1 MLKHRC
7 CRPLAGVLLVLWQVL
22 VLQAL
27 LTLPSRAQELRPQ
40 FAQLAHDRWTMDD
53 GLPFPGG
60 YDLAID
66 AQGFLWLGSI
76 AGLVR
81 FDGQR
86 FVVHD
91 RTNTP
96 AMRGN
101 IIRGIASDGSG
112 RLWVGTERG
121 VLYRQSGRFQSL
133 PALAD
138 RNVYVL
144 GPDDNGRM
152 LLSNDDAVFRV
163 GPHLELEKILALGS
177 VHLHL
182 SHAGSNWYA
191 STDGLYQERN
201 GQLLE
206 QQLPGIGHGHVGLL
220 LSQGNALLAG
230 STNGLYRLHAG
241 QWQRHPDP
249 DLHKRILAMTADG
262 EGNVWVSTELNLMR
276 LRDMRIIERVDVSEV
291 APATRAMLVDPSGSL
306 WMASHANGLHRFW
319 AGLGGYLPIPYDPVQ
334 AQFLWAVTAWKG
346 RLYTAGTYGLAR
358 LDHGQQRALAET
370 SGLPIIYSLY
380 PEAEQILL
388 GTVRGV
394 YRYDG
399 HQVQPVVA
407 LAALADTRSNTFLR
421 DADNTLWIGTS
432 RGLYRLDRQQQLQ
445 RLSGNDN
452 STRSEIRALLRSRDG
467 KLYASGEAGIWQVTN
482 DGLELLP
489 LPHANP
495 GIYALLELEDGRLL
509 AGARGSGQLYLF
521 DGQQWLSLDQSRGIP
536 HNEVYAL
543 VADPQGG
550 VLVSGLRG
558 AYRLDGRQLT
568 LASSQSSAML
578 RVQPGLTLHKRQ
590 TPGQQVVCC
599 VGGGDGRGLL
609 HQGRYYLPA
618 SQGLYTLDTPMHDGS
633 GSSQPRIEL
642 VHTGSDSYL
651 PGSTPLQ
658 LGAGERDLSIGFS
671 VLNLSPL
678 HWPRVLYRL
687 EGYDDHWQEL
697 AADAPPLARYTNLPA
712 GSYRFHVTDAASGA
726 RTASQAFQIAPAFHE
741 TAWFKALAIL
751 CCLAVLGISLLLN
764 NRWNRQRNR
773 HLEELVS
780 HRTQDLA
787 RANARL
793 DTLSR
798 TAPLTGLNN
807 RRHAA
812 TVIPQRMCLP
822 TNSQTVPTQHL
833 FVLMDVDHFKAIN
846 DRHGHEVGDAVL
858 VGIAS
863 RLRQQLRQGDCLAR
877 WGGEEFLMVCFD
889 LPADEHVSV
898 ADRLLAAVNQHPLM
912 IPGVASLPVSVSLG
926 LALLPALTAGQSER
940 WKDGICQADTA
951 LYASKQAGRSRWTLY
966 QPALQTVR
974 TG

>member
-1 MLKHRC
+1 ML
-7 CRPLAGVLLVLWQVL
+7 LLFFL
-22 VLQAL
+22 AL
-27 LTLPSRAQELRPQ
+27 LMQGLMAAPARAQQPQ
-40 FAQLAHDRWTMDD
+40 SHFQQLAHDRWSMDD

-60 YDLAID
+60 YELAID
-66 AQGFLWLGSI
+66 SEGFLWLGSI

-96 AMRGN
+96 AMQGN
-101 IIRGIASDGSG
+101 VIRGIASDGTG

-121 VLYRQSGRFQSL
+121 VMYRQAGRFHAL
-133 PALAD
+133 TALAD
-138 RNVYVL
+138 RNVYAL
-144 GPDDNGRM
+144 GPDDNGAM

-163 GPHLELEKILALGS
+163 GPDLALEKIQALGS

-191 STDGLYQERN
+191 STDGLYRVHD
-201 GQLLE
+201 GQLQA
-206 QQLPGIGHGHVGLL
+206 QQLPGLGHGHVGLL
-220 LSQGNALLAG
+220 LSQGDTLLAG
-230 STNGLYRLHAG
+230 STNGLYLLQDG

-249 DLHKRILAMTADG
+249 DLHKRILALTRDAQ
-262 EGNVWVSTELNLMR
+262 GNVWVSTEHKLMR
-276 LRDMRIIERVDVSEV
+276 LRGRQMIERVDVSEL
-291 APATRAMLVDPSGSL
+291 APATRAMLVDPAGNL
-306 WMASHANGLHRFW
+306 WMATHAHGLHRFW
-319 AGLGGYLPIPYDPVQ
+319 AGLGGYLPIPYDPAQ

-346 RLYTAGTYGLAR
+346 DIYTAGTYGLTR
-358 LDHGQQRALAET
+358 VEHGRQRTLPESAD
-370 SGLPIIYSLY
+370 LPIIYSLH
-380 PEAEQILL
+380 PEAQQLLL

-399 HQVQPVVA
+399 QQVQPVAA

-421 DADNTLWIGTS
+421 DADGTLWIGTS
-432 RGLYRLDRQQQLQ
+432 RGLYRLDRQQRLQ
-445 RLSGNDN
+445 RLSGTDN
-452 STRSEIRALLRSRDG
+452 STRWEIRALLRSREG
-467 KLYASGEAGIWQVTN
+467 TLYASGDLGIWQVTD
-482 DGLELLP
+482 DGLQLLP
-489 LPHANP
+489 LPHSNP

-509 AGARGSGQLYLF
+509 AGARGTGQLYLH
-521 DGQQWLSLDQSRGIP
+521 DGQRWLSLDQTRGIP
-536 HNEVYAL
+536 RNEVYAL

-558 AYRLDGRQLT
+558 AYRLDARQLG
-568 LASSQSSAML
+568 LASTQPKAML

-599 VGGGDGRGLL
+599 VGGGEGRGLL

-633 GSSQPRIEL
+633 GNSQPRIEQ
-642 VHTGSDSYL
+642 VQTGLDSYL
-651 PGSTPLQ
+651 PDAKPLQ
-658 LGAGERDLSIGFS
+658 LGPGERDLSIAFS

-697 AADAPPLARYTNLPA
+697 AADAAPLVRYTNLPA

-726 RTASQAFQIAPAFHE
+726 RTASQSFQIAPAFHE
-741 TAWFKALAIL
+741 TAWFKVLAVL
-751 CCLAVLGISLLLN
+751 SCLAVLGISLLLN

-773 HLEELVS
+773 QLEELVNN
-780 HRTQDLA
+780 RTQDLA
-787 RANARL
+787 QANARL
-793 DTLSR
+793 DALAR
-798 TAPLTGLNN
+798 TDPLTGLNN

-812 TVIPQRMCLP
+812 TVIPQRMSLDP
-822 TNSQTVPTQHL
+822 ASRATPAQHL

-889 LPADEHVSV
+889 LPADEHVAV

-912 IPGVASLPVSVSLG
+912 IPGVATLPVSVSLG
-926 LALLPALTAGQSER
+926 LALLPALPAGQAER

-966 QPALQTVR
+966 QAQLQTVR